1 MKKTFYLLFLIFQFT
16 YSQDTPKTQELIK
29 QALVYEQNG
38 DIQNAISTHETILK
52 VNPKSFQSAN
62 SIAGLYGLIGNS
74 ENEITWAKKAI
85 EINPKYC
92 DAYINLGNGY
102 ALKSDFAKANEYYKI
117 ADKLEPSNPLPP
129 YSIGVVE
136 ETSGNFKSAISYYE
150 QSVSRDKTFE
160 NGYFNLAA
168 AYANIKDFK
177 NADKNIK
184 KVLELNPKASDAQ
197 EMQKHITK
205 ELLKN

>member
-1 MKKTFYLLFLIFQFT
+1 MKKIFYFLFLIYQFT
-16 YSQDTPKTQELIK
+16 YGQDTPKTKELIK

-38 DIQNAISTHETILK
+38 DIQNAIITHEKILK
-52 VNPKSFQSAN
+52 TNSKSFQSAN
-62 SIAGLYGLIGNS
+62 TIAGLYGQLGNS
-74 ENEITWAKKAI
+74 ENEISWAKKAI

-92 DAYINLGNGY
+92 MAYINLGNGY
-102 ALKSDFAKANEYYKI
+102 ALKNDSVKANEYYKI

-129 YSIGVVE
+129 YSIGVME
-136 ETSGNFKSAISYYE
+136 ESNGNFKSAISYYE
-150 QSVSRDKTFE
+150 QSVLRDKTFE

-184 KVLELNPKASDAQ
+184 KVLELNPNASDAQ
-197 EMQKHITK
+197 EMQKHISK
-205 ELLKN
+205 ELLKH

>member
-1 MKKTFYLLFLIFQFT
+1 MKKIFYFLFLICEIT

-29 QALVYEQNG
+29 QALTYEQNG
-38 DIQNAISTHETILK
+38 DIQNAITTHEKILK
-52 VNPKSFQSAN
+52 INPKSFQSAN
-62 SIAGLYGLIGNS
+62 SIAGLYGLIGDS
-74 ENEITWAKKAI
+74 ESEITWAKKAI

-92 DAYINLGNGY
+92 EAYINLGNGY
-102 ALKSDFAKANEYYKI
+102 ALKSDFAKANEYYKM
-117 ADKLEPSNPLPP
+117 AAKLEPSNPLPS
-129 YSIGVVE
+129 YSIGVIE
-136 ETSGNFKSAISYYE
+136 ESNGNFKSAIFYYE

-184 KVLELNPKASDAQ
+184 KVLELNPNASDAQ

-205 ELLKN
+205 ELLKY